1 MDGHTPRG
9 RDLAAL
15 AATLMLALSPLG
27 PAGAATMTVCT
38 SDGPI
43 QLPLGDKPR
52 PDDKACAHACTL
64 RDRKRG

>member
-1 MDGHTPRG
+1 MRG

-15 AATLMLALSPLG
+15 AATLMLATAPLA
-27 PAGAATMTVCT
+27 PAGAATMIVCT
-38 SDGPI
+38 ADGPV
-43 QLPLGDKPR
+43 QLPVGGKPR